1 MLTELGK
8 IMDEH
13 SENLNKDLE
22 NVRKKQFKLE
32 NKITKMNITLEGI
45 TAD

>member
-1 MLTELGK
+1 MLTELEK

-32 NKITKMNITLEGI
+32 NKITKMNTALEGI

>member
-1 MLTELGK
+1 MLTELEK

-32 NKITKMNITLEGI
+32 NKITKMNTILEGI